1 MCLPNMFLIGAL
13 SMVFASAINAQKTT
27 SLTELEKQRVIDSF
41 SKVLNR
47 NYVYSDK
54 ALLMSQFIQQKHQN
68 KGYKNMNDPKQWAHQ
83 ITKDIRA
90 IEQDHHLSVRFDPDL
105 EASIRIFEATLE
117 KETTDFGKEK
127 SQNFFFRKAEI
138 LKGNIGYINFTNFAD
153 TNYLSRKTV
162 QAAFQF
168 VANAEALILDLRN
181 NFGGRPE
188 MEKEIAGY
196 FFNEPQQTG
205 RTYNRILDTWTEE
218 WVVDQLKHSEGLY
231 LTMPLYILTSKR
243 TFSAAEGFAY
253 NLKYLKN
260 AILVGDTTR
269 GAAHTTR
276 SFALGNGFVGFI
288 PFTRF
293 EHIITKTDWERIGV
307 VPSISIS
314 EELSLYKAQELI
326 LKNKLL
332 SISDTTEQL
341 KVQWLLNDLYSRMRK
356 INVPNETL
364 KQYTGVFEE
373 FLFTLEEG
381 KLFCRNTH
389 QQDKKDMLVAIN
401 DHVFKIDEQSHVEFV
416 TDKQGMVT
424 SIRLLW
430 DDGWVDTV
438 QKSK

>member
-1 MCLPNMFLIGAL
+1 MCLPKIFLIGAL
-13 SMVFASAINAQKTT
+13 SMVFASVSTAQKDI
-27 SLTELEKQRVIDSF
+27 SLTELEKQQVIDSF
-41 SKVLNR
+41 SKILNR
-47 NYVYSDK
+47 NYVYADK
-54 ALLMSQFIQQKHQN
+54 AILMSRLIQQTHQK
-68 KGYKNMNDPKQWAHQ
+68 KGYENVNNPRQWAQQ
-83 ITKDIRA
+83 ITKEIRA

-117 KETTDFGKEK
+117 KETTDLGKEK

-168 VANAEALILDLRN
+168 IANADALILDLRN

-196 FFNEPQQTG
+196 FFNQPQQTG
-205 RTYNRILDTWTEE
+205 RTYNRILDTWTED
-218 WVVDQLKHSEGLY
+218 WVGDQPKHSEGLY

-269 GAAHTTR
+269 GGAHITR

-288 PFTRF
+288 PFTRY
-293 EHIITKTDWERIGV
+293 EHIITKTDWEGIGV

-326 LKNKLL
+326 LKNTL
-332 SISDTTEQL
+332 STISDTTEQL
-341 KVQWLLNDLYSRMRK
+341 KVQWLLNDLYSK
-356 INVPNETL
+356 YKKTIVSNKTL
-364 KQYTGVFEE
+364 KRYTGVFEE
-373 FLFTLEEG
+373 FLFTLEKG
-381 KLFCRNTH
+381 QLFCLNTH
-389 QQDKKDMLVAIN
+389 QKHKKDKLVAIN
-401 DHVFKIDEQSHVEFV
+401 KHLFKIDEQSQVEFIL
-416 TDKQGMVT
+416 DKQGLVI

-430 DDGWVDTV
+430 EDGWVDSI